1 MYGSLQLHGDE
12 VACPTSSGTAS
23 GFTDNNPDET
33 LNIRF
38 SNYGSS
44 DATIHY
50 LNSGGVQIGSM
61 TLRAG
66 SDILIHKRRAAELLI
81 CIVPCKMH
89 VLLINCEM
97 LTVR

>member
-50 LNSGGVQIGSM
+50 LNSSGVQIGSM

-66 SDILIHKRRAAELLI
+66 SDILIHKRRTYHKFYASSADVKA
-81 CIVPCKMH
+81 VP
-89 VLLINCEM
+89 VLVL
-97 LTVR
+97 R

>member
-1 MYGSLQLHGDE
+1 MYGSLELHGDE
-12 VACPTSSGTAS
+12 VALPTSSGTAS
-23 GFTDNNPDET
+23 MLTDNNPDET

-44 DATIHY
+44 NATIYY

-66 SDILIHKRRAAELLI
+66 ADILLHKRRTYHKFYASSADVKAI
-81 CIVPCKMH
+81 P
-89 VLLINCEM
+89 VLVM
-97 LTVR
+97 R

>member
-66 SDILIHKRRAAELLI
+66 SDILIHKRRTYHKFYASSADVKA
-81 CIVPCKMH
+81 VP
-89 VLLINCEM
+89 VLVL
-97 LTVR
+97 R